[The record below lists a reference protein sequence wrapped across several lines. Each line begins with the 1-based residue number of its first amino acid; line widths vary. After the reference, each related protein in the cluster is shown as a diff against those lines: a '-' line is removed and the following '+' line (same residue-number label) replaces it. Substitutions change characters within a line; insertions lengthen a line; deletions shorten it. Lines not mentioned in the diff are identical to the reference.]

1 MRKEEITFDTLPQ
14 AVALLLEKMEV
25 LEKRMLDYKSSPA
38 PQPDYVTIKEA
49 IEILRGT
56 VVIGTIYN
64 WKHQGKID
72 SIKVGR
78 KLLFKR
84 SDIEEML
91 KGEIAKAT
99 D

>member
-25 LEKRMLDYKSSPA
+25 LEKRMLDHKSSPA
-38 PQPDYVTIKEA
+38 AQPDYVTIKEA

-64 WKHQGKID
+64 WKLQGKID

-84 SDIEEML
+84 ADIEAML
-91 KGEIAKAT
+91 KGEIAKAA
-99 D
+99 